1 MTSELECLNF
11 IRESVGIVL
20 IFDVN
25 DRDASTAQI
34 FKDLFV
40 EFAQYDGGGFT
51 LMNLDDLETSL
62 AAARRS
68 G

>member
-1 MTSELECLNF
+1 VTSELECLNF